1 MTIAE
6 KRKDGTGLF
15 RSLVQNSPD
24 ALVVVG
30 EDLVIRYASPSAE
43 RLLGYRTD
51 ELANA
56 SVSDFLDLPAL
67 KGRRNLPDKRRDPL
81 VEVDNPIKF
90 EAPHADGT
98 PRHFEATSADLLD
111 DPYVRGKAYYIRD
124 VTGRKE
130 AEEELIHRAFYD
142 PTTGL
147 ATRDLFVDRLRH
159 ALTGAIRSRTPVTIL
174 ILDVDDFKTVN
185 DNFGYDV
192 GDQLLTM
199 LAQRLRDSLRLGETI
214 SRLGGDQFAVLLRE
228 PASAR
233 DVSGVAARIVA
244 ALQEPISWDDHTLFV
259 TASVGVATSGPR
271 LCTVEDLMSAAY
283 TAMYRAKRSGK
294 AQHMVFEEETSAE
307 VLEGLELESDLRRA
321 VERDEFSLHYQPE
334 VLLENER
341 VFSLE
346 ALLRWN
352 HPERGMILPQE
363 FITTAEETGL
373 IVQIGRWALGEAC
386 RQALLWRERYV
397 DDAPMVSVNLSAR
410 QFQQPGLA
418 ETVAAILAETG
429 LPPRCLILE
438 ITESLLM
445 DVEHASNVLRRLKD
459 LGVWLAID
467 DFGIGYSSLSYLE
480 HFTVDFLKMDRSFVR
495 RMCPDIAGSEVLVPL
510 LIELAHRLDLMAVAE
525 GVETGEQLERLRDM
539 GCDIGQGNYFSKPLS
554 STAVYEFL
562 NSSNAASEYNGGLR

>member
-1 MTIAE
+1 M
-6 KRKDGTGLF
+6 TGLF
-15 RSLVQNSPD
+15 QSSIQNPPD

-30 EDLVIRYASPSAE
+30 EDLVIRYANPSVE
-43 RLLGYRTD
+43 RLLGYQAG

-56 SVSDFLDLPAL
+56 NALNFLIPTELKDRCNFLDKRPGSLV
-67 KGRRNLPDKRRDPL
+67 NPDS
-81 VEVDNPIKF
+81 PIEF
-90 EAPHADGT
+90 EARHEDGT
-98 PRHFEATSADLLD
+98 PRQLEATSADLLD
-111 DPYVRGKAYYIRD
+111 DPYVKDKAYYIRD
-124 VTGRKE
+124 VTGCKK
-130 AEEELIHRAFYD
+130 AEGELIHRAFYD

-214 SRLGGDQFAVLLRE
+214 SRLGGDQFAVLLRD

-244 ALQEPISWDDHTLFV
+244 ALREPISWDDHTLFV

-294 AQHMVFEEETSAE
+294 AQHVVFEEETSAE

-321 VERDEFSLHYQPE
+321 VEREEFSLHYQPE
-334 VLLENER
+334 VLLEDGR

-386 RQALLWRERYV
+386 RQALLWRERYA
-397 DDAPMVSVNLSAR
+397 DAAPMVSVNLSAR
-410 QFQQPGLA
+410 QFQQPGLT

-480 HFTVDFLKMDRSFVR
+480 HFTVDFLKMDRSFVH
-495 RMCPDIAGSEVLVPL
+495 RMRPDVTGSEVLVPL

-539 GCDIGQGNYFSKPLS
+539 GCDIGQGNYFSKPLP

>member
-1 MTIAE
+1 M
-6 KRKDGTGLF
+6 
-15 RSLVQNSPD
+15 
-24 ALVVVG
+24 
-30 EDLVIRYASPSAE
+30 
-43 RLLGYRTD
+43 
-51 ELANA
+51 
-56 SVSDFLDLPAL
+56 
-67 KGRRNLPDKRRDPL
+67 PDKRRDPL
-81 VEVDNPIKF
+81 VEFDNSIEF
-90 EAPHADGT
+90 EVRHEDGT
-98 PRHFEATSADLLD
+98 PRQLEATSADLLD

-185 DNFGYDV
+185 DNFGYGV
-192 GDQLLTM
+192 GDRLLTM

-214 SRLGGDQFAVLLRE
+214 SKLGGDQFAVLLRD

-244 ALQEPISWDDHTLFV
+244 ALREPISWDDHTLYA

-294 AQHMVFEEETSAE
+294 AQHVVFEEETSAE

-334 VLLENER
+334 VLLEDGR

-386 RQALLWRERYV
+386 RQALLWRERYA
-397 DDAPMVSVNLSAR
+397 DAAPMVSVNLSAR
-410 QFQQPGLA
+410 QFQQPGLT
-418 ETVAAILAETG
+418 ETVAEILAETG

-480 HFTVDFLKMDRSFVR
+480 HFTVDFLKMDRSFVH
-495 RMCPDIAGSEVLVPL
+495 RMRPDVAGSEVLVPL

-539 GCDIGQGNYFSKPLS
+539 GCDIGQGNYFSKPLP